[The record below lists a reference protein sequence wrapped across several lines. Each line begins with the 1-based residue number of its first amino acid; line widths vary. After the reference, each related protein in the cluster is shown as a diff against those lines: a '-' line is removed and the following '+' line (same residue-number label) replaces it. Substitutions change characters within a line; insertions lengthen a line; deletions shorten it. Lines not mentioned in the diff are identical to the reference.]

1 MFLRFSLENIGRG
14 AEVRRDETRM
24 AKRVFDLL
32 FSSFGLV
39 LLCPLFGV
47 IAILSKLDSPG
58 PVFYRGA
65 RLGRR
70 GKTIRM
76 YKFRTMVADAEKLGP
91 MGTPEGDPRVTKVG
105 KFLRK
110 FKLDELPQLI
120 NVWKGEMSLVGPRPE
135 APFYLGYYTE
145 DERAA
150 ILSVRPGMTDYASLR
165 FHDEGKLIAG
175 PDPVGEYIS
184 KIKPQKVRLQLEY
197 VRDHSLAKDVRIIL
211 ATIGVILK
219 TRLLEEKERGI

>member
-1 MFLRFSLENIGRG
+1 
-14 AEVRRDETRM
+14 M
-24 AKRVFDLL
+24 AKRLFDLL
-32 FSSFGLV
+32 FSSIGLV
-39 LLCPLFGV
+39 LLSPLFGV

-91 MGTPEGDPRVTKVG
+91 MGTPDGDPRVTKVG

-150 ILSVRPGMTDYASLR
+150 ILSYASLR

>member
-1 MFLRFSLENIGRG
+1 
-14 AEVRRDETRM
+14 
-24 AKRVFDLL
+24 
-32 FSSFGLV
+32 
-39 LLCPLFGV
+39 
-47 IAILSKLDSPG
+47 
-58 PVFYRGA
+58 
-65 RLGRR
+65 
-70 GKTIRM
+70 
-76 YKFRTMVADAEKLGP
+76 MVADAEKLGP
-91 MGTPEGDPRVTKVG
+91 MGTPDGDPRVTKVG